1 MCRVGGGC
9 LRVWDLPPVLLITPP
24 HQHIN
29 PDSPVEI
36 FDTDDIDDILSKF
49 IYLGDDRNIVR
60 IFVAGRE
67 VVGKSPL

>member
-1 MCRVGGGC
+1 M
-9 LRVWDLPPVLLITPP
+9 
-24 HQHIN
+24 
-29 PDSPVEI
+29 EI